1 MSLDTLKERILSDAE
16 KEAAALLEAAAEK
29 AAKIE
34 AEAERTAKEDRA
46 REESEVA
53 ERIRALEEGSAATV
67 RLEAKKFNLK
77 ERRRV
82 IDTVYAR
89 ALDALLA
96 LPEKQSI
103 ELLTAL
109 LKEYSEAGDEVALA
123 ENYPYP
129 AAAEKAV
136 AKMGLKL
143 SSARAKI
150 KGGFYLYG
158 KKCNRDISY
167 ETLLN
172 ADREEHQ
179 AELAAKLFKS

>member
-1 MSLDTLKERILSDAE
+1 MSLDTLKERILSDAA
-16 KEAAALLEAAAEK
+16 KEAEALLAAAASQ
-29 AAKIE
+29 AAQIE
-34 AEAERTAKEDRA
+34 EEAERTAKEDRA

-53 ERIRALEEGSAATV
+53 VRIRAMEEGSAATV
-67 RLEAKKFNLK
+67 RLESKKSNLK

-82 IDTVYAR
+82 IDTIYDR

-96 LPEKQSI
+96 LPEKQSV

-109 LKEYSEAGDEVALA
+109 LKEYAETGDEVSLA
-123 ENYPYP
+123 EDYPYP
-129 AAAEKAV
+129 AAAEKAIV
-136 AKMGLKL
+136 KAGLKL
-143 SSARAKI
+143 SSSSAKI
-150 KGGFYLYG
+150 RGGFYLIG

-167 ETLLN
+167 ETLLK